1 MSRPCFSELVERM
14 TAEPR
19 SPATVPPLQCPRC
32 RATLP
37 PVSLGSQLI
46 RCGGCGAAMEVRV
59 RTTPQ
64 ASEPSAPAGGLETA
78 RPRRKPMVEV
88 SGPRRAQAQPMP
100 TLTVDIPLAPEPEQ
114 APSPPPPPVTP
125 TSLDVPWYAEDI
137 ERLPEAN
144 VDLGQLALE
153 SLETLPPLP
162 LRLDVPQ
169 ASRTGTASPPPP
181 GVPASRF
188 PRK

>member
-1 MSRPCFSELVERM
+1 
-14 TAEPR
+14 
-19 SPATVPPLQCPRC
+19 
-32 RATLP
+32 
-37 PVSLGSQLI
+37 
-46 RCGGCGAAMEVRV
+46 MEVRV

-64 ASEPSAPAGGLETA
+64 ASAPPAPAGSLETA

-100 TLTVDIPLAPEPEQ
+100 TLTVDIPLTPEPEQ
-114 APSPPPPPVTP
+114 AASPPPPPVTP

-169 ASRTGTASPPPP
+169 SSRTGTTSPRPP
-181 GVPASRF
+181 GVPTSQF
-188 PRK
+188 PHK